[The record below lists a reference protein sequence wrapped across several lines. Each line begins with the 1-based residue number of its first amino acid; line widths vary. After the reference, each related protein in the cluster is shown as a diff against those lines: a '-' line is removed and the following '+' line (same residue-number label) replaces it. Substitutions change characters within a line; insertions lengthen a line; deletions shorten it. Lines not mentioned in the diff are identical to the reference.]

1 MPETGKGVAM
11 KVIADR
17 ELCMGNGICEGIH
30 PAVFEVGDDGIV
42 IVHNENIRDEDRELV
57 ENAVASCPT
66 QALRLAD
73 DQ

>member
-1 MPETGKGVAM
+1 M

-17 ELCMGNGICEGIH
+17 DLCMGNGICEGIH

-42 IVHNENIRDEDRELV
+42 IVHNENIREEDRELV
-57 ENAVASCPT
+57 THAVDSCPT
-66 QALRLAD
+66 QALRLIE